1 MAGMLSCN
9 TKGKASDHF
18 LKAMQLFWMS
28 VFESNEAY
36 RRRRACPTPTIT
48 FDIPN
53 QINIP
58 LLRSWIDECDSHG
71 HFPGGSAGDNSRS
84 QQVHRILLIDV
95 RKKMLVQSSLLPQGK
110 MAPYFA
116 LSYVWGPTRFFK
128 TTNSNI
134 KSLLFP
140 GGLAAPGVNLPKTF
154 LDAMKLVSLIG
165 GTYLW
170 IDALCI
176 VQDNQVKHN
185 QLQIMDQI
193 YGRACM
199 TIVSLAGNS
208 AHAGLPGLD
217 ADTRVRHP
225 ITCPLDEGVFYAG
238 LPSLERAIRGSAH
251 YTRAWTYQETFVSK
265 KCLFVSECQLF
276 YRCCS
281 RSFHAES
288 IDRQAEI
295 PSNQELELELGLM
308 PDWWRSENAFFSAVE
323 NYTKRTLSYDE
334 DIIDAFSGALER
346 MKEMGYRPQGDPTM
360 DITSPNALLWFSVKR
375 NAIRRPRI
383 LDSEATI
390 YPSWSW
396 TGWRGAITYASLKF
410 GRNASFRT
418 VTLRWSHRYKP
429 AGMDVF
435 HSLEAEHTYGAD
447 RYEPVTFCTQ
457 PFCSQLLD
465 LARAEPHFNNNNNGD
480 NQYPQVRHLNLYRFR
495 TSVCTMSNFSCS
507 SWISYVH
514 RRSTPHIGVRLMGIH
529 DRDDRRCGFLFNPPE
544 FDPPL
549 SSPHNEE
556 QRYFLITVSMK
567 KQHNWLENIPGMDY
581 NTGHWPNSEKE
592 CTCCLNIMLVKESE
606 EYDGLV
612 ERMAVGQMYPQAWAD
627 AEPIFTTVTM
637 M

>member
-1 MAGMLSCN
+1 MSDDCPCCKLISIALRSEGTPRHNGWYAILQYEG
-9 TKGKASDHF
+9 KGIRSLLKSDATVLDERVSGHSPLF
-18 LKAMQLFWMS
+18 LELYLIEDWVHNSAIWIS
-28 VFESNEAY
+28 FESNEAY

-154 LDAMKLVSLIG
+154 LDAMKL
-165 GTYLW
+165 
-170 IDALCI
+170 
-176 VQDNQVKHN
+176 
-185 QLQIMDQI
+185 
-193 YGRACM
+193 
-199 TIVSLAGNS
+199 
-208 AHAGLPGLD
+208 
-217 ADTRVRHP
+217 
-225 ITCPLDEGVFYAG
+225 
-238 LPSLERAIRGSAH
+238 
-251 YTRAWTYQETFVSK
+251 
-265 KCLFVSECQLF
+265 
-276 YRCCS
+276 
-281 RSFHAES
+281 
-288 IDRQAEI
+288 AEI